1 MKSPHLLR
9 VLTLAGLGS
18 LAAAPALA
26 QEPGFFYGGV
36 SAGTARSSVDEAAV
50 AAGVLG
56 GAAVTGITSDETD
69 TGYKLFGGYQF
80 NRNFGMEAG
89 YYDLGKSTFSATAP
103 GGAFNNDTRMRGLNL
118 DLVGTLPLSE
128 RFSLLGRVG
137 VAMGRTRATFTGAG
151 AAAVADRND
160 NKANAKVGLGV
171 QYELTRAMW
180 IRGEVERYR
189 VNNGVN
195 GRTNV
200 NLYTVGLVFPFGR
213 APESVPYVAQAPVYV
228 APAPAPAPMV
238 QAPPPAPMPMPAPA
252 PAPAPQRVSMSA
264 ESLFGFDAS
273 AVRPEGRAAL
283 DGFSRD
289 IANTNYQTITVEGHT
304 DRLGS
309 AEYNQKLSEERAA
322 AVKNY
327 LVTSGRLDGSK
338 ISAVGKGETMP
349 VTKPGDCKGTQRT
362 AALVACLQPDRRV
375 DVEVNGTR

>member
-1 MKSPHLLR
+1 MNSPQLLR

-18 LAAAPALA
+18 LAAVPALA

-36 SAGTARSSVDEAAV
+36 SAGTARASVDEAAV
-50 AAGVLG
+50 ASGLLG

-89 YYDLGKSTFSATAP
+89 YFDLGKSTFSATAP

-128 RFSLLGRVG
+128 RFSVLGRVG
-137 VAMGRTRATFTGAG
+137 VAMGRSRASFSGPG
-151 AAAVADRND
+151 AAGVAERND
-160 NKANAKVGLGV
+160 SKAHAKGGLGV

-180 IRGEVERYR
+180 VRGEVERYR

-213 APESVPYVAQAPVYV
+213 APEPVPVAQAPIYV
-228 APAPAPAPMV
+228 APAPAPAPVV

-252 PAPAPQRVSMSA
+252 PAPQRMSLSA

-309 AEYNQKLSEERAA
+309 SEYNQRLSEERAA

-338 ISAVGKGETMP
+338 ISAVGRGETMP

-362 AALVACLQPDRRV
+362 TALVACLQPDRRV
-375 DVEVNGTR
+375 DVEVTGTR